1 MIDPVAFSVFGLEI
15 RWYGVLIALGMLLG
29 ISVVLYH
36 VRKCGER
43 EDWFLDLALMA
54 IPAGLLGARLYY
66 VLFDL
71 PNFSYTWRSV
81 LNFRQGGLA
90 IHGGVLAGVL
100 VGYLYTRYR
109 KVDFFKWA
117 DLAMPGLILAQ
128 AIGRWGNFFNQE
140 AYGYPTTL
148 PWAMFIA
155 GEYRHPTFLYES
167 IWNLG
172 VFALLIYM
180 LPRKRFDGHI
190 AALYLIGY
198 SAGRFWIEA
207 LRTDSL
213 MLGSLRVAQL
223 ISLLMAAAG
232 AALYLYRGK
241 GKPSSHS
248 DSSSSHPQSE
258 NGAPGPVDQ

>member
-1 MIDPVAFSVFGLEI
+1 MFDPIAFSVFGLEI
-15 RWYGVLIALGMLLG
+15 RWYGVLITMGMMLG
-29 ISVVLYH
+29 IAVVLYQ
-36 VRKCGER
+36 VRKSGER
-43 EDWFLDLALMA
+43 EDWFLDMALMA

-71 PNFSYTWRSV
+71 PNYDYTWRSA

-100 VGYLYTRYR
+100 VGYAYTRYR
-109 KVDFFKWA
+109 KVSFFKWA

-148 PWAMFIA
+148 PWAMYIA

-172 VFALLIYM
+172 VFALLIYVM
-180 LPRKRFDGHI
+180 ARRRFDGQI

-198 SAGRFWIEA
+198 SAGRVWIEA

-213 MLGSLRVAQL
+213 MLGPLRVAQL
-223 ISLLMAAAG
+223 ISLLMMAAG
-232 AALYLYRGK
+232 AALYLVRGRLA
-241 GKPSSHS
+241 PNDSLTA
-248 DSSSSHPQSE
+248 SSSVPQSE
-258 NGAPGPVDQ
+258 NDAPPPVDR